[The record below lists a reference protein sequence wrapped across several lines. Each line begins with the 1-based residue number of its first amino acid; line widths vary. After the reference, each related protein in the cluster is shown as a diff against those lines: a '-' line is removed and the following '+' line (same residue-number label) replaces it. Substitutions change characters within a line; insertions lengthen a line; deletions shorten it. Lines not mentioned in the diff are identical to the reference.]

1 MNNKITIRECTE
13 NDCALLIEFI
23 KQLAKYEN
31 MLDQVTVTEEI
42 LKDSLFNKNIAKAI
56 IAEYDGTPCGY
67 ALYFYNF
74 STWHGKP
81 GIYLEDLFVKPEYRG
96 YGIGKALFTYV
107 AKKAYDNNYARFEW
121 VCLDWNAP
129 SIKFYKS
136 MGAKAMDEWT
146 TYRLDG
152 DNLKN
157 TGNIYPNL

>member
-13 NDCALLIEFI
+13 NDCTLILEFI

-31 MLDQVTVTEEI
+31 MLDQVTATEEK

-81 GIYLEDLFVKPEYRG
+81 GIYLEDLFVIPEYRSL
-96 YGIGKALFTYV
+96 GIGKSLFTYI
-107 AKKAYDNNYARFEW
+107 AKIAYENNFARFEW
-121 VCLDWNAP
+121 VCLDWNTP
-129 SIKFYKS
+129 SIKFYES

-152 DNLKN
+152 DNLKKA
-157 TGNIYPNL
+157 GDMYSKL